1 MLFPMTLRISGEVP
15 AEPSRACL
23 DVDGRSL
30 SFLDFGGSGRVLL
43 ALHGHF
49 DEGRTF
55 TRLAEELTP
64 DWRVIALDQRG
75 HGFSDR
81 TADYSRGGYVDDAV
95 RLLDHLG
102 VGRAVVLGHSLGGVN
117 AYQLAAREPHRVE
130 ALIIEDIGVELDHDL
145 SFSLAWPRRAATR
158 SGLIEGLGDSARY
171 LMGAVREFPDGWG
184 LAFSP
189 EDMVRSGRQQVG
201 DYWSDW
207 LATDCPALLIQGTKS
222 DILGSGEAKAM
233 AQRRPGTR
241 LAELTTGHTVH
252 ATDPAGFID
261 VVREFL
267 ESL

>member
-145 SFSLAWPRRAATR
+145 SFSLAWPRRSATR

-189 EDMVRSGRQQVG
+189 EDMVRSGRQQAG

-207 LATDCPALLIQGTKS
+207 LATDCPALLIHGTKS

-233 AQRRPGTR
+233 AQRRPGTS
-241 LAELTTGHTVH
+241 LAELPTGHTVH
-252 ATDPAGFID
+252 ATDPAAFID

>member
-1 MLFPMTLRISGEVP
+1 M
-15 AEPSRACL
+15 
-23 DVDGRSL
+23 

-55 TRLAEELTP
+55 TRLAEELP
-64 DWRVIALDQRG
+64 SDWRVIALDQRG

-81 TADYSRGGYVDDAV
+81 TDDYSREGYVDDAL

-102 VGRAVVLGHSLGGVN
+102 VGPVVVLGHSLGGVN
-117 AYQLAAREPHRVE
+117 AYQLAARRPHRVE

-145 SFSLAWPRRAATR
+145 SFCLAWPRRVATR
-158 SGLIEGLGDSARY
+158 SGLIERLGDSARY

-189 EDMVRSGRQQVG
+189 EDMVRSGGQQVG
-201 DYWSDW
+201 DHWSDW
-207 LATDCPALLIQGTKS
+207 LATDCPALLVRGTKS
-222 DILGSGEAKAM
+222 DILGSAEATAM
-233 AQRRPGTR
+233 VRRRPGTR
-241 LAELTTGHTVH
+241 LVELPTGHTVH

-261 VVREFL
+261 VVRDFL